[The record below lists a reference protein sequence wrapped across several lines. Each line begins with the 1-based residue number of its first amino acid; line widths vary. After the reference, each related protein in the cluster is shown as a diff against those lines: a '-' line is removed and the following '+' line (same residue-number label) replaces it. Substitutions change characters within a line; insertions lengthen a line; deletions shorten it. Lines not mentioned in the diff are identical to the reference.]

1 MNQMSKLDALYS
13 KYNTL
18 VDYADKRQ
26 EHHIEKAEIA
36 MKDYQR
42 TGDVSYYQA
51 AENHMNMSTRLS
63 AEVVVYRKIKEEL
76 KEVLKHESVK

>member
-1 MNQMSKLDALYS
+1 MSQVSKLDILYK
-13 KYNTL
+13 KYKTL
-18 VDYADKRQ
+18 VDYADQRQ

-51 AENHMNMSTRLS
+51 AENHMNMSSRLS
-63 AEVVVYRKIKEEL
+63 AEVGVYRKIKKEL
-76 KEVLKHESVK
+76 KELLEHEPVK